1 MTGNPWKRDIK
12 KSVRKLEL
20 PDRLKQEFATI
31 QEFWDSNAETRRV
44 DALILSWTKYEKQ
57 LRRLFC
63 FLIYQHPRIGADN
76 IEDVIEILA
85 EKRDLYPQTF
95 IDGIAKL
102 GVTTVP
108 ELLGSRYTALSGEI
122 ERIRKYRNKL
132 IHGQITG
139 QNITS
144 RQLER
149 DVLWIVEWI
158 SALADAAVKQF
169 GYDGLQRKTYRSA
182 KNTAGIVVSKY
193 PFGSTAELK
202 KWLSSLSIRI
212 K

>member
-1 MTGNPWKRDIK
+1 
-12 KSVRKLEL
+12 VRKLSL
-20 PDRLKQEFATI
+20 SDRLKQEFATI
-31 QEFWDSNAETRRV
+31 EGFWNSAAETRRV

-63 FLIYQHPRIGADN
+63 FLIYQHPRIGPDN
-76 IEDVIEILA
+76 IRTVIEILA

-95 IDGIAKL
+95 IEGIAKL

-108 ELLGSRYTALSGEI
+108 ELLGARYVELAGEI
-122 ERIRKYRNKL
+122 DRIRKYRNKL

-144 RQLER
+144 QQLER
-149 DVLWIVEWI
+149 DVLWIVDWI
-158 SALADAAVKQF
+158 STLADATDRQF

-182 KNTAGIVVSKY
+182 KSTAGIIVSQY
-193 PFGSTAELK
+193 PFDSPVEFK
-202 KWLSSLSIRI
+202 KWLSSLSS
-212 K
+212 KTK

>member
-1 MTGNPWKRDIK
+1 M
-12 KSVRKLEL
+12 RKLEL
-20 PDRLKQEFATI
+20 PHRLKQEFATV
-31 QEFWDSNAETRRV
+31 EGFWNSTAETRGV

-63 FLIYQHPRIGADN
+63 FLIYQHPRIGPDN
-76 IEDVIEILA
+76 IQAVIEILA

-108 ELLGSRYTALSGEI
+108 ELLGARYVELAGEI
-122 ERIRKYRNKL
+122 DRIRTYRNKL

-149 DVLWIVEWI
+149 DVLWIVEWVS
-158 SALADAAVKQF
+158 SA
-169 GYDGLQRKTYRSA
+169 TYR
-182 KNTAGIVVSKY
+182 
-193 PFGSTAELK
+193 FE
-202 KWLSSLSIRI
+202 
-212 K
+212 

>member
-1 MTGNPWKRDIK
+1 
-12 KSVRKLEL
+12 VRRLEL
-20 PDRLKQEFATI
+20 PHRLKQEFATVE
-31 QEFWDSNAETRRV
+31 EFWNSRAETRRV

-63 FLIYQHPRIGADN
+63 FLIYQHPRIGSNN
-76 IEDVIEILA
+76 IQAVIEIVA

-108 ELLGSRYTALSGEI
+108 ELLGGRYVELAGEI
-122 ERIRKYRNKL
+122 DRIRKYRNKL

-144 RQLER
+144 WQLER
-149 DVLWIVEWI
+149 DVLWIVDWV

-182 KNTAGIVVSKY
+182 KSTAGIVVSQY
-193 PFGSTAELK
+193 PFDSPAELK
-202 KWLSSLSIRI
+202 KWLSSLSSQV

>member
-1 MTGNPWKRDIK
+1 M
-12 KSVRKLEL
+12 RKLDL
-20 PDRLKQEFATI
+20 PDRLKQEFATV
-31 QEFWDSNAETRRV
+31 QEFWDSDAETRRV

-63 FLIYQHPRIGADN
+63 FLIYQHPRIGVDN

-85 EKRDLYPQTF
+85 DNRDLYPQTF

-102 GVTTVP
+102 GVMTVP
-108 ELLGSRYTALSGEI
+108 ELLGSRYAALSEEI

-158 SALADAAVKQF
+158 SALADAGVKQF
-169 GYDGLQRKTYRSA
+169 GYDGLQRRTYRSA
-182 KNTAGIVVSKY
+182 KDTAGIVVSQY
-193 PFGSTAELK
+193 PFDSPVELK
-202 KWLSSLSIRI
+202 KWLSGLSSKI